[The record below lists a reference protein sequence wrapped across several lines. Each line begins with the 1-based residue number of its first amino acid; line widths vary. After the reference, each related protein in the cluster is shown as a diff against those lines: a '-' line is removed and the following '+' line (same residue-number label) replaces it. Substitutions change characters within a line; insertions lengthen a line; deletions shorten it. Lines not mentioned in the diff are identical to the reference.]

1 MMGSTRKKPLI
12 AVSMGDP
19 AGIGPEIVLKAA
31 SAIAQSSNPPVILV
45 LGDLGAMRSAATR
58 LNGNLL
64 LPREWR
70 RGMRTSRSERELP
83 VFTVGELPAHAMVP
97 GNPTV
102 EGADAAYRYVV
113 EGARLTMRGE
123 ASALVTAPIN
133 KEWLNRAGHH
143 FPGHSELLAS
153 LAHVRTWRMM
163 FAGEMLRVALVTV
176 HMGLAEVPRALTR
189 NAVFGTIMLLDN
201 HLHGQLGIA
210 RPRILVLG
218 FNPHAGENGL
228 FGDEEARVIIPAI
241 RQARRRGIDVRGPV
255 APDTAFIRA
264 SRDRGFGFD
273 GAVAMY
279 HDQGLI
285 ALKTLE
291 FERAVNITLGLPFI
305 RTSPDHGTA
314 YDIAGQGT
322 ANAASMV
329 AAIEYAAKCARSA
342 MKVAGNN
349 RPGPPARPLSIT
361 PMKKGSVRSCVG
373 RRHDQ
378 GLADT

>member
-1 MMGSTRKKPLI
+1 
-12 AVSMGDP
+12 MGDP
-19 AGIGPEIVLKAA
+19 AGIGPEVVLKAA
-31 SAIAQSSNPPVILV
+31 SAIAQRPNPPMIVV
-45 LGDLGAMRSAATR
+45 LGDLDAIRATANR
-58 LNGNLL
+58 LDCDV
-64 LPREWR
+64 PMPQEWH
-70 RGMRTSRSERELP
+70 RGMRPKRSNRELP
-83 VFTVGELPAHAMVP
+83 IFSIGKLPPHAIVP

-113 EGARLTMRGE
+113 EGARMTMRGE

-153 LAHVRTWRMM
+153 LAHARTWRMM

-176 HMGLAEVPRALTR
+176 HMRLAEVSRALTR
-189 NAVFGTIMLLDN
+189 NAVLGTIVLLDQ
-201 HLHGQLGIA
+201 HLRSQLGMA

-218 FNPHAGENGL
+218 FNPHASENGL
-228 FGDEEARVIIPAI
+228 FGDEEARVIGPAI
-241 RQARRRGIDVRGPV
+241 RQAQHKGIDAHGPV

-264 SRDRGFGFD
+264 GRDQPFGFD

-285 ALKTLE
+285 ALKILE
-291 FERAVNITLGLPFI
+291 FDRAVNITLGLPFI

-314 YDIAGQGT
+314 YDIAGRGI

-329 AAIEYAAKCARSA
+329 AAIEYAAKSARGA
-342 MKVAGNN
+342 AQAARTK
-349 RPGPPARPLSIT
+349 RPRP
-361 PMKKGSVRSCVG
+361 RSRFSRVTTAPKRSG
-373 RRHDQ
+373 RPDVSRNHDRYF
-378 GLADT
+378 ADM